1 VLLEGCPEYERLVRI
16 LRRRPDVKV
25 LRIGLNCDLVVQRVR
40 RGWLLMD
47 DYGLLPNTIPEIDLL
62 ESEEVSLV
70 IIEQV
75 LRLLDLYPKLL
86 KDRWA

>member
-1 VLLEGCPEYERLVRI
+1 MLLEGRPEYERLVRI

-47 DYGLLPNTIPEIDLL
+47 DYGLLSNTIPEIHLL

-75 LRLLDLYPKLL
+75 LRLLDLHPKLL
-86 KDRWA
+86 KDHWA